1 MNRSTLRWV
10 IPSLLSAALLAPA
23 AVAYACVAVMA
34 IKTDVS
40 SVEPGGTVNVF
51 GADFAMDEPV
61 ELRLDAPDGPLL
73 ATVPPP
79 KSTMT
84 SKFNV
89 KVTIPADTEPG
100 EHLILANQTYHHMN
114 SGAPA
119 RAAIFVG
126 TEPPAAAVPA
136 ARAASVEMGPGSSL
150 PVLMLVGL
158 AAAAAALLLAA
169 LVNRR
174 SPAER
179 RPDGPLPA

>member
-1 MNRSTLRWV
+1 MTRSTLRWV

-23 AVAYACVAVMA
+23 AIAYACVAVMA

-40 SVEPGGTVNVF
+40 TVEPGGTVNVF
-51 GADFAMDEPV
+51 GADFASDEPV
-61 ELRLDAPDGPLL
+61 ELRLDSLDGPLL
-73 ATVPPP
+73 ATIPPP
-79 KSTMT
+79 ESTMT

-89 KVTIPADTEPG
+89 PVTIPADVEPG
-100 EHLILANQTYHHMN
+100 EHVILANQVYHHMN

-126 TEPPAAAVPA
+126 TEAPAAAVPA
-136 ARAASVEMGPGSSL
+136 VRAASVEMGPGSSW
-150 PVLMLVGL
+150 PVLLLVGL
-158 AAAAAALLLAA
+158 AVAAAALLLAA

-179 RPDGPLPA
+179 RSDGPPPA